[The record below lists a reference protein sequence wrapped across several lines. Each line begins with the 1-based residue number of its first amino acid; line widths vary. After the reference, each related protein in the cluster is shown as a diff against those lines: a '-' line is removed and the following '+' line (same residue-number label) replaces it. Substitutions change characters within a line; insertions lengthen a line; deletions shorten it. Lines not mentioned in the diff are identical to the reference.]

1 MTGVISWF
9 TRHRTA
15 ANLLLVLL
23 IALGLMAMPRMRAQF
38 FPDIIIDNVTV
49 SVTWEGASAEDMD
62 SAIVQLLEPALLA
75 DEADEPVV
83 RRGAWR
89 DSVTDVVITGPVGTE
104 QLARI
109 ADEFVTRLFD
119 AGVTRTTIEG
129 VAAPETVVEVPGAN
143 LIAHRV
149 TMEEIATAIAAEI
162 TSDPAG
168 DMEGANTRVRTG
180 TAKRTPDEIADIPL
194 RMERDGTALTIG
206 DVARIR
212 VAGAARDV
220 AYFVGD
226 RPAIS
231 VSVARSAKGDA
242 LEIEAQVRDAAGIML
257 QTMPEGVSI
266 DLIRTRSE
274 AI

>member
-75 DEADEPVV
+75 VEGVESSNASSRENSASVVLEFEPDWDMGRAADEVQAAIDQITTLPDEADEPVV

-109 ADEFVTRLFD
+109 ADEFVARLFD

-143 LIAHRV
+143 LIAHRI

-162 TSDPAG
+162 TTDPAG

-180 TAKRTPDEIADIPL
+180 TAKRSARRDRRYSAAD
-194 RMERDGTALTIG
+194 
-206 DVARIR
+206 
-212 VAGAARDV
+212 GA
-220 AYFVGD
+220 
-226 RPAIS
+226 
-231 VSVARSAKGDA
+231 
-242 LEIEAQVRDAAGIML
+242 
-257 QTMPEGVSI
+257 
-266 DLIRTRSE
+266 
-274 AI
+274 

>member
-1 MTGVISWF
+1 MG
-9 TRHRTA
+9 RA
-15 ANLLLVLL
+15 ADEVQA
-23 IALGLMAMPRMRAQF
+23 ALDQITTLP
-38 FPDIIIDNVTV
+38 
-49 SVTWEGASAEDMD
+49 E
-62 SAIVQLLEPALLA
+62 
-75 DEADEPVV
+75 EADEPVV

-143 LIAHRV
+143 LIAHRI

-162 TSDPAG
+162 TTDPAG

-220 AYFVGD
+220 AYFVDD

-242 LEIEAQVRDAAGIML
+242 LDIEAQVRDVAG
-257 QTMPEGVSI
+257 
-266 DLIRTRSE
+266 
-274 AI
+274 